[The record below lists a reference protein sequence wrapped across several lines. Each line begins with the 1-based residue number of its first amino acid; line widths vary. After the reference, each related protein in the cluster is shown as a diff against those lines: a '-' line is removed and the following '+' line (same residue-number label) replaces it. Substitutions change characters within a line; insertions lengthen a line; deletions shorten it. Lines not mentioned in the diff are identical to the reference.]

1 MALSK
6 LVLTKQATDD
16 QVGPASVPKYGD
28 SVTQEAIHRFDHP
41 WCSSQAG
48 DYCYLPFET
57 TVSSPCTRAC
67 QSQKHHLVCS
77 KTLVN
82 LHMIIMQPHT
92 HAMQILTLQRLPQ
105 SGGTNAYKGPAH
117 MIRQLSSTTSSLYR
131 CRVKLKLVFVEERN
145 GQACKPQNSLHKI
158 H

>member
-1 MALSK
+1 M
-6 LVLTKQATDD
+6 LTKQATDD

-28 SVTQEAIHRFDHP
+28 SVTQEAIHRLDHP

-57 TVSSPCTRAC
+57 IVSSTYTRAC
-67 QSQKHHLVCS
+67 QWQEHHLVCS
-77 KTLVN
+77 KTLMI
-82 LHMIIMQPHT
+82 LHVIIMQPCT
-92 HAMQILTLQRLPQ
+92 HDMQILTLQRLPQ
-105 SGGTNAYKGPAH
+105 PGGTNAYKGPAH
-117 MIRQLSSTTSSLYR
+117 MISQLSLTNSSLYR